1 MFGELDHIQC
11 NLFMR
16 NKDIYIYMYTCC
28 KQRKKSV
35 RIKFIAPVLKQDIF

>member
-16 NKDIYIYMYTCC
+16 NKDIYIYICIPVANNE
-28 KQRKKSV
+28 KKV
-35 RIKFIAPVLKQDIF
+35 